1 MDAMDELKEHLSKR
15 PLELRQAQEKGTTI
29 IGYVP
34 GGFMPEELVYAAGA
48 LPVGMIRGGNSNAVT
63 ESASYLPRWIDT
75 FCRSQIGHYM
85 REEDSLYRVIDLLIA
100 PITDVNV
107 RALADSFDFYTDLKT
122 FRYGVPHDKEEDA
135 IQYYLGGLHLFK
147 EKLEQVTGNKMENEK
162 LKEAIGQYN
171 RMRELLNAIGELRK
185 SEAPPIS
192 ARDFTWLNHASY
204 LADMPILIE
213 CLESIYDELK
223 GKEGVRPR
231 TRLLLI
237 GSTMAMGDDKIFD
250 LAEESGAAI
259 VMEEFAEG
267 MRHYWEPVKI
277 NGDPMQALCDRYFTR
292 RLPPAWSRPT
302 KERVDFFKKMAKE
315 FSADGILWYQ
325 LMYRDGYDV
334 QSSYFQKI
342 TEAEMGLRM
351 LKVESDYDPVE
362 VGPLRTRIETF
373 IEMITI

>member
-1 MDAMDELKEHLSKR
+1 MDAMNELKEHLAGR
-15 PLELRQAQEKGTTI
+15 PFELKQAREKGTRI

-48 LPVGMIRGGNSNAVT
+48 LPVGLVRGGSSKAVA

-85 REEDSLYRVIDLLIA
+85 LEEDSLYRIIDLLVA

-107 RALADSFDFYTDLKT
+107 RALADSFDFYTDIKT
-122 FRYGVPHDKEEDA
+122 FRYGVPHDKEEDVTR
-135 IQYYLGGLHLFK
+135 YYLEGLYLLK
-147 EKLEQVTGNKMENEK
+147 EKLEEITGNKIEDSK

-171 RMRELLNAIGELRK
+171 RMRALLGAIGELRK
-185 SEAPPIS
+185 LEAPPIS
-192 ARDFTWLNHASY
+192 GRDFAWLNHASY
-204 LADMPILIE
+204 LADMPTLIK

-223 GKEGVRPR
+223 GKEGARPL

-237 GSTMAMGDDKIFD
+237 GSTLAMGDDKIFD
-250 LAEESGAAI
+250 LTEESGAAI

-267 MRHYWEPVKI
+267 MRHYWEPVNT
-277 NGDPMQALCDRYFTR
+277 NGDLMQALSDRYFTR

-302 KERVDFFKKMAKE
+302 KERVDFFRKMAEE
-315 FSADGILWYQ
+315 FSANGILWYQ

-342 TEAEMGLRM
+342 TEAEMGVRM

-362 VGPLRTRIETF
+362 IGPLRTRIETF